1 MRWGGALVR
10 CTAQVRFEK
19 RMMPVTGDLSKTLP
33 VQNWIATIGFEYAD
47 QPMGETEC
55 RINPLGF
62 QVTSYRINPETA
74 P

>member
-1 MRWGGALVR
+1 
-10 CTAQVRFEK
+10 
-19 RMMPVTGDLSKTLP
+19 MPVTGDLSKTLP